1 MTLNAEIE
9 AKLLDYAERHGLT
22 DLDSALAELLNK
34 AQAEYE
40 TELQNALA
48 EGSAD
53 VDAGRVIPAEQVFEE
68 IRIEYCLPRGYFEE
82 GQ

>member
-40 TELQNALA
+40 AELQSALA

-68 IRIEYCLPRGYFEE
+68 IRIEYGLPRGYFEE